1 MRLDD
6 AAREKAKTKF
16 FVEGSQKVIEFIDAL
31 QKNSVYQSAA
41 PDKSSP
47 VSITDL
53 DSLEAAKA
61 TLTKPKSTFHAGM
74 SIFPVGAF
82 VCDAVSSKIS
92 QCRQDQLLAA
102 DIDAACEIA
111 RSFPDFTAESISK
124 ERDGD
129 YDIGVPS
136 QNKIYEMVAKI
147 RLFDETASEH
157 LKTSLQHEVSGVKD
171 RISQLQS
178 ALLRTVALKFE
189 KKFSCFSHS
198 MGMVANGQQNEQNS
212 ASCMQMLNDMSTYQA
227 LPPKMS
233 LVKLLGKEKATEVDT
248 AVASITHLATLM
260 HKAFP
265 QVVQLTTSAAT
276 EGLLTNESVVALF
289 ASLHDSNIQKA
300 FASAA
305 PMWKSTIEDLDTFI
319 QNCVAKTLV
328 KATDTFHPFVLKLL
342 GEIDVDS
349 MLDAKVVGLPADGEA
364 EEQESNVF

>member
-1 MRLDD
+1 MLLASDGHDEEQLRLGVPIAVGQILQVPPADVLGEVMVRD
-6 AAREKAKTKF
+6 AGA
-16 FVEGSQKVIEFIDAL
+16 
-31 QKNSVYQSAA
+31 Y
-41 PDKSSP
+41 
-47 VSITDL
+47 
-53 DSLEAAKA
+53 DSHQLHSFKLRRRDEADEPGDEPTQIPAKA
-61 TLTKPKSTFHAGM
+61 GFDLPK
-74 SIFPVGAF
+74 
-82 VCDAVSSKIS
+82 D
-92 QCRQDQLLAA
+92 